1 LKDWHFMGI
10 QVSKVSLFGVSRN
23 ALLLSR
29 ACALKDNPILGV
41 YDPDPQNAL
50 RAALFLGVSA
60 RRTSQALFGD
70 QPDVVLCSLP
80 VPDAGSDALIIRL
93 GPKGNEPAHPNVCWA
108 DAGLAEDDSIPDQ
121 ISNELP
127 RLELTL
133 EGTDDAIERAKSFFQ
148 ALSSNIVTDSKGLPR

>member
-1 LKDWHFMGI
+1 MEV
-10 QVSKVSLFGVSRN
+10 QMTKVSLFGVSRN
-23 ALLLSR
+23 AVLLGR
-29 ACALKDNPILGV
+29 ACALSDKPVLGI

-60 RRTSQALFGD
+60 RHTSEALFAD
-70 QPDVVLCSLP
+70 EPDVVLCSRP
-80 VPDAGSDALIIRL
+80 IPEVESQALLIRL
-93 GPKGNEPAHPNVCWA
+93 GPKGNESPHPNLCWA
-108 DAGLAEDDSIPDQ
+108 DDGSADDSIPDQ

-148 ALSSNIVTDSKGLPR
+148 GLSSNIVTS